1 MDPGTLA
8 LRGEGKVEEKIFSI
22 HVLGCKVNQHDAA
35 SLSLA
40 LEKLGLRR
48 AKEGDSPHIIIV
60 QTCTVTGEAERQNL
74 QLMRKLK
81 MRNPQA
87 LIIAS
92 GCQVQAHGEI
102 LEGSPWVDLAYPN
115 CKRGELIEHVAHLC
129 QRSEAPIE
137 LREEELLW
145 GEGLVRLPG
154 RTRAYLKVQDGC
166 SGACSYCIVPKARG
180 PSRSR
185 PIESILRT
193 LRAMEESGTKEVVI
207 TGVQL
212 AAYGMDLD
220 PPFSL
225 PRLIEEIQSFSI
237 PRIRL
242 SSIEPHYL
250 DKEVMDV
257 ICSSSKICH
266 HIHIPIQSGSDQ
278 ILSSMKR
285 PYTARE
291 CREKILWL
299 KERIP
304 DLTIGADII
313 VGFPGESQKE
323 FRKTLEFLESI
334 PWSYLHVFPFSPR
347 PGTEAYTME
356 RKVDQ
361 GEIKRR
367 ASLLRAMSR
376 ERRSQWM
383 ESFVGREVEVL
394 LEGPSKRI
402 HGWMQGKTSNYLK
415 VLIPQGKRRE
425 GDMVRVRIEGGLDGE
440 LLGREV

>member
-1 MDPGTLA
+1 M
-8 LRGEGKVEEKIFSI
+8 EEEIFSI

-35 SLSLA
+35 SLGLA

-74 QLMRKLK
+74 QLMRRLKL
-81 MRNPQA
+81 RHPQA

-102 LEGSPWVDLAYPN
+102 LKGSPWVDLAYPT
-115 CKRGELIEHVAHLC
+115 CKRAELIEHVAHLC
-129 QRSEAPIE
+129 QRSEAAKE
-137 LREEELLW
+137 LREEEVVW
-145 GEGLVRLPG
+145 GEDVVRLPG
-154 RTRAYLKVQDGC
+154 RTRAYIKVQDGC

-185 PIESILRT
+185 PRESIFRT
-193 LRAMEESGTKEVVI
+193 MRAMEECGTKEVVI

-212 AAYGMDLD
+212 GAYGMDLE
-220 PPFSL
+220 PPRTL
-225 PRLIEEIQSFSI
+225 AQLIEEIHSFSI

-250 DKEVMDV
+250 DKELMDV

-266 HIHIPIQSGSDQ
+266 HIHIPIQSGSER
-278 ILSSMKR
+278 ILSFMNR
-285 PYTARE
+285 PYTAQE

-313 VGFPGESQKE
+313 VGFPGESQEE
-323 FRKTLEFLESI
+323 FGKTLEFLESI
-334 PWSYLHVFPFSPR
+334 PWSYLHVFPFSAR

-356 RKVDQ
+356 RKVDP

-367 ASLLRAMSR
+367 SSLLRAMSR

-383 ESFVGREVEVL
+383 ESFVGREVEILV
-394 LEGPSKRI
+394 EGPSKKI
-402 HGWMQGKTSNYLK
+402 HGCMQGKTGNYLK
-415 VLIPQGKRRE
+415 VLIPQGRKRE